1 MYYIV
6 FIKLILK
13 NVFKKKWF
21 CFYKIVYFM
30 KVEEDKEGEEE
41 DDELGGLFK
50 VLKKKDEKNN
60 FNILV
65 NMIDSSK
72 CVFDK
77 F

>member
-1 MYYIV
+1 
-6 FIKLILK
+6 
-13 NVFKKKWF
+13 
-21 CFYKIVYFM
+21 M

-41 DDELGGLFK
+41 DDDLGGLFK

-60 FNILV
+60 FNVLV
-65 NMIDSSK
+65 NMIDSLK

>member
-1 MYYIV
+1 
-6 FIKLILK
+6 
-13 NVFKKKWF
+13 
-21 CFYKIVYFM
+21 M

-50 VLKKKDEKNN
+50 VLKQKDEKNN
-60 FNILV
+60 LNVLV

-77 F
+77 FQSWELEEVG